1 MKILS
6 ISENSTGAELG
17 LQPGDQVEA
26 IDGSR
31 VRDIIDYRFKM
42 SDENIVLRVRQNGAI
57 QEYDIEKD
65 YDDDL
70 GLEFEDFRI
79 RKCAND
85 CIFCFVDQN
94 PPGMRDALYFRDGDF
109 RLSFLHGHYI
119 TMTNMG
125 WKELKRVVEQR
136 LTPLYISVHVTQPDK
151 RLEMFLYGKDDH
163 LLRKFE
169 YLTENGI
176 ELHSQVVLCP
186 HWNDGDF
193 LKQTIQDIHQ
203 FSPMARS
210 MSIVPAGLTKH
221 REGLPKIAP
230 VTVEYAEQF
239 LPMAEKLGETYRLAD
254 GRRFVFLSDEWF
266 LMTGRP
272 LPNVDYYED
281 SELSENGVGQVPF
294 FWKQWQTD
302 MKDMNPELDTPR
314 SVTVCTGTLI
324 SEWFQTHWLP
334 TVNQWQNLTVKHLVI
349 QNTFYGE
356 KDVTISGLL
365 VGQDIIDQLK
375 GKDLGD
381 MVIFSDRILSE
392 TGTVTLDDMTL
403 DQISEAVGTPVVVTD
418 DTPKAF
424 FDLVATDRR
433 D

>member
-1 MKILS
+1 MKILTV
-6 ISENSTGAELG
+6 SERSTGAEIG
-17 LQPGDQVEA
+17 LKPGDKIEA

-31 VRDIIDYRFKM
+31 VKDIIDYRFKI
-42 SDENIVLRVRQNGAI
+42 SDENILLRVRKSGAV
-57 QEYDIEKD
+57 QEFEIEKD

-94 PPGMRDALYFRDGDF
+94 PPGMREAVYFRDGDF

-151 RLEMFLYGKDDH
+151 RLEMFLYGKDD
-163 LLRKFE
+163 LLLKKFE

-186 HWNDGDF
+186 NWNDGEF
-193 LKQTIQDIHQ
+193 LEKTIEDIHQ
-203 FSPMARS
+203 YAPMARS

-221 REGLPKIAP
+221 RDGLPYIAP
-230 VTVEYAEQF
+230 VTAEYAKEF
-239 LPMAEKLGETYRLAD
+239 VPFAEKLANKYKLKD
-254 GRRFVFLSDEWF
+254 DRRFVFLSDEWF
-266 LMTGRP
+266 LMTKKE
-272 LPNVDYYED
+272 LPSIEYYED
-281 SELSENGVGQVPF
+281 SELSENGVGQVPH
-294 FWKQWQTD
+294 FWNKWQ
-302 MKDMNPELDTPR
+302 KDVQTLPKKIKEPR
-314 SVTVCTGTLI
+314 RVTVCTGTLI
-324 SEWFQTHWLP
+324 SDWFKSHWIP
-334 TVNQWQNLTVKHLVI
+334 TVENIENLEINHLTI
-349 QNTFYGE
+349 LNEFYGSKE
-356 KDVTISGLL
+356 VTVSGLL
-365 VGQDIIDQLK
+365 VGRDIIDQLK

-392 TGTVTLDDMTL
+392 TGTVTLDDMSL
-403 DQISEAVGTPVVVTD
+403 DKISNEIGTPVVVTD
-418 DTPKAF
+418 DTPKSF
-424 FDLVATDRR
+424 FNLLK
-433 D
+433 

>member
-1 MKILS
+1 MKILTVS
-6 ISENSTGAELG
+6 KRSTGAEIG
-17 LQPGDQVEA
+17 LKPGDKIEA

-31 VRDIIDYRFKM
+31 VKDIIDYRFKI
-42 SDENIVLRVRQNGAI
+42 SDENILLRVRKSGAV
-57 QEYDIEKD
+57 QEFEIEKD

-94 PPGMRDALYFRDGDF
+94 PPGMREAVYFRDGDF

-151 RLEMFLYGKDDH
+151 RLEMFLYGKDD
-163 LLRKFE
+163 LLLKKFE

-186 HWNDGDF
+186 NWNDGEF
-193 LKQTIQDIHQ
+193 LEKTIEDIHQ
-203 FSPMARS
+203 YAPMARS

-221 REGLPKIAP
+221 RDGLPYIAP
-230 VTVEYAEQF
+230 VTAEYAKEF
-239 LPMAEKLGETYRLAD
+239 VPFAEKLANKYKLKD
-254 GRRFVFLSDEWF
+254 DRRFVFLSDEWF
-266 LMTGRP
+266 LMTKKE
-272 LPNVDYYED
+272 LPSIEYYED
-281 SELSENGVGQVPF
+281 SELSENGVGQVPH
-294 FWKQWQTD
+294 FWNKWQ
-302 MKDMNPELDTPR
+302 KDVRALPKKIKEPR
-314 SVTVCTGTLI
+314 RVTVCTGTLI
-324 SEWFQTHWLP
+324 SDWFKSHWIP
-334 TVNQWQNLTVKHLVI
+334 TVENIENLEINHLTI
-349 QNTFYGE
+349 LNEFYGSKE
-356 KDVTISGLL
+356 VTVSGLL
-365 VGQDIIDQLK
+365 VGRDIIDQLK

-392 TGTVTLDDMTL
+392 TGTVTLDDMSL
-403 DQISEAVGTPVVVTD
+403 DKISNEIGTPVVVTD
-418 DTPKAF
+418 DTPKSF
-424 FDLVATDRR
+424 FNLLI
-433 D
+433 

>member
-1 MKILS
+1 MKILTVS
-6 ISENSTGAELG
+6 KRSTGAEIG
-17 LQPGDQVEA
+17 LKPGDKIEA

-31 VRDIIDYRFKM
+31 VKDIIDYRFKI
-42 SDENIVLRVRQNGAI
+42 SDENILLRVRKSGAV
-57 QEYDIEKD
+57 QEFEIEKD

-94 PPGMRDALYFRDGDF
+94 PPGMREAVYFRDGDF

-151 RLEMFLYGKDDH
+151 RLEMFLYGKDD
-163 LLRKFE
+163 LLLKKFE

-186 HWNDGDF
+186 NWNDGEF
-193 LKQTIQDIHQ
+193 LEKTIEDIHQ
-203 FSPMARS
+203 YAPMARS

-221 REGLPKIAP
+221 RDGLPYIAP
-230 VTVEYAEQF
+230 VTAEYAKQF
-239 LPMAEKLGETYRLAD
+239 VPFAEKLANKYKLKD
-254 GRRFVFLSDEWF
+254 DRRFVFLSDEWF
-266 LMTGRP
+266 LMTKKE
-272 LPNVDYYED
+272 LPSIEYYED
-281 SELSENGVGQVPF
+281 SELSENGVGQVPH
-294 FWKQWQTD
+294 FWNKWQ
-302 MKDMNPELDTPR
+302 KDVQTLPKKIKEPR
-314 SVTVCTGTLI
+314 RVTVCTGTLI
-324 SEWFQTHWLP
+324 SDWFKSHWIP
-334 TVNQWQNLTVKHLVI
+334 TVENIENLEINHLTI
-349 QNTFYGE
+349 LNEFYGSKE
-356 KDVTISGLL
+356 VTVSGLL
-365 VGQDIIDQLK
+365 VGRDIIDQLK

-403 DQISEAVGTPVVVTD
+403 DKISNEIGTPVVVTD
-418 DTPKAF
+418 DTPKSF
-424 FDLVATDRR
+424 FNLLK
-433 D
+433 

>member
-1 MKILS
+1 MKILTV
-6 ISENSTGAELG
+6 SERSTGAEIG
-17 LQPGDQVEA
+17 LKPGDKIEA

-31 VRDIIDYRFKM
+31 VKDIIDYRFKI
-42 SDENIVLRVRQNGAI
+42 SDENILLRVRKSGAV
-57 QEYDIEKD
+57 QEFEIEKD

-94 PPGMRDALYFRDGDF
+94 PPGMREAVYFRDGDF

-151 RLEMFLYGKDDH
+151 RLEMFLYGKDD
-163 LLRKFE
+163 LLLKKFE

-186 HWNDGDF
+186 NWNDGEF
-193 LKQTIQDIHQ
+193 LEKTIEDIHQ
-203 FSPMARS
+203 YAPMARS

-221 REGLPKIAP
+221 RDGLPYIAP
-230 VTVEYAEQF
+230 VTAEYAKEF
-239 LPMAEKLGETYRLAD
+239 VPFAEKLANKYKLKD
-254 GRRFVFLSDEWF
+254 DRRFVFLSDEWF
-266 LMTGRP
+266 LMTKKE
-272 LPNVDYYED
+272 LPSIEYYED
-281 SELSENGVGQVPF
+281 SELSENGVGQVPH
-294 FWKQWQTD
+294 FWNKWQ
-302 MKDMNPELDTPR
+302 KDVRALPKKIKEPR
-314 SVTVCTGTLI
+314 RVTVCTGTLI
-324 SEWFQTHWLP
+324 SDWFKSHWIP
-334 TVNQWQNLTVKHLVI
+334 TVENIENIEINHLTIL
-349 QNTFYGE
+349 NEFYGSKE
-356 KDVTISGLL
+356 VTVSGLL
-365 VGQDIIDQLK
+365 VGRDIIDQLR

-392 TGTVTLDDMTL
+392 TGTVSYTHLTLPTIL
-403 DQISEAVGTPVVVTD
+403 
-418 DTPKAF
+418 
-424 FDLVATDRR
+424 LV
-433 D
+433 

>member
-1 MKILS
+1 MKILTV
-6 ISENSTGAELG
+6 SERSTGAEIG
-17 LQPGDQVEA
+17 LKPGDKIEA

-31 VRDIIDYRFKM
+31 VKDIIDYRFKI
-42 SDENIVLRVRQNGAI
+42 SDENILLRVRKSGAV
-57 QEYDIEKD
+57 QEFEIEKD

-94 PPGMRDALYFRDGDF
+94 PPGMREAVYFRDGDF

-151 RLEMFLYGKDDH
+151 RLEMFLYGKDD
-163 LLRKFE
+163 LLLKKFE

-186 HWNDGDF
+186 NWNDGEF
-193 LKQTIQDIHQ
+193 LEKTIEDIHQ
-203 FSPMARS
+203 YAPMARS

-221 REGLPKIAP
+221 RDGLPYIAP
-230 VTVEYAEQF
+230 VTAEYAKEF
-239 LPMAEKLGETYRLAD
+239 VPFAEKLANKYKLKD
-254 GRRFVFLSDEWF
+254 DRRFVFLSDEWF
-266 LMTGRP
+266 LMTKKE
-272 LPNVDYYED
+272 LPSIEYYED
-281 SELSENGVGQVPF
+281 SELSENGVGQVPH
-294 FWKQWQTD
+294 FWNKWQ
-302 MKDMNPELDTPR
+302 KDIRALPKKIKKPR
-314 SVTVCTGTLI
+314 RVTVCTGTLI
-324 SEWFQTHWLP
+324 SDWFKSHWIP
-334 TVNQWQNLTVKHLVI
+334 TVENIENLEINHLTI
-349 QNTFYGE
+349 LNEFYGSKE
-356 KDVTISGLL
+356 VTVSGLL
-365 VGQDIIDQLK
+365 VGRDIIDQLK

-392 TGTVTLDDMTL
+392 TGTVTLDDMSL
-403 DQISEAVGTPVVVTD
+403 DKISNEIGTPVVVTD
-418 DTPKAF
+418 DTPKSF
-424 FDLVATDRR
+424 FNLLK
-433 D
+433 

>member
-1 MKILS
+1 MKILTV
-6 ISENSTGAELG
+6 SERSTGAEIG
-17 LQPGDQVEA
+17 LKPGDKIEA

-31 VRDIIDYRFKM
+31 VKDIIDYRFKI
-42 SDENIVLRVRQNGAI
+42 SDENILLRVRKSGAV
-57 QEYDIEKD
+57 QEFEIEKD

-94 PPGMRDALYFRDGDF
+94 PPGMREAVYFRDGDF

-151 RLEMFLYGKDDH
+151 RLEMFLYGKDD
-163 LLRKFE
+163 LLLKKFE

-186 HWNDGDF
+186 NWNDGEF
-193 LKQTIQDIHQ
+193 LEKTIEDIHQ
-203 FSPMARS
+203 YAPMARS

-221 REGLPKIAP
+221 RDGLPYIAP
-230 VTVEYAEQF
+230 VTAEYAKEF
-239 LPMAEKLGETYRLAD
+239 VPFAEKLANKYKLKD
-254 GRRFVFLSDEWF
+254 DRRFVFLSDEWF
-266 LMTGRP
+266 LMTKKE
-272 LPNVDYYED
+272 LPSIEYYED
-281 SELSENGVGQVPF
+281 SELSENGVGQVPH
-294 FWKQWQTD
+294 FWNKWQ
-302 MKDMNPELDTPR
+302 KDVRSLPKKIKEPR
-314 SVTVCTGTLI
+314 RVTVCTGTLI
-324 SEWFQTHWLP
+324 SDWFKSHWIP
-334 TVNQWQNLTVKHLVI
+334 TVENIENLEINHLTI
-349 QNTFYGE
+349 LNEFYGSKE
-356 KDVTISGLL
+356 VTVSGLL
-365 VGQDIIDQLK
+365 VGRDIIDQLK

-392 TGTVTLDDMTL
+392 TGTVTLDDMSL
-403 DQISEAVGTPVVVTD
+403 DKISNEIGTPVVVTD
-418 DTPKAF
+418 DTPKSF
-424 FDLVATDRR
+424 FNLLK
-433 D
+433 

>member
-1 MKILS
+1 MKILTV
-6 ISENSTGAELG
+6 SEKSTGAEIG
-17 LQPGDQVEA
+17 LKPGDKIEA

-31 VRDIIDYRFKM
+31 VKDIIDYRFKI
-42 SDENIVLRVRQNGAI
+42 SDENILLRVRKPDAV
-57 QEYDIEKD
+57 QEFEIEKE

-94 PPGMRDALYFRDGDF
+94 PPGMREAVYFRDGDF

-151 RLEMFLYGKDDH
+151 RLEMFLYGKDD
-163 LLRKFE
+163 LLLKKFE

-186 HWNDGDF
+186 NWNDGEF
-193 LKQTIQDIHQ
+193 LEKTIKDIHQ
-203 FSPMARS
+203 YAPMARS

-221 REGLPKIAP
+221 RDGLPYIAP
-230 VTVEYAEQF
+230 VTAEYAKEF
-239 LPMAEKLGETYRLAD
+239 VPFAEKLANKYKLKD
-254 GRRFVFLSDEWF
+254 DRRFVFLSDEWF
-266 LMTGRP
+266 LMTKKE
-272 LPNVDYYED
+272 LPSIAYYED
-281 SELSENGVGQVPF
+281 SELSENGVGQVPH
-294 FWKQWQTD
+294 FWNKWQ
-302 MKDMNPELDTPR
+302 KDIRALPKKIKKPR
-314 SVTVCTGTLI
+314 RVTVCTGTLI
-324 SEWFQTHWLP
+324 SDWFKSHWIP
-334 TVNQWQNLTVKHLVI
+334 TVENIENLEINHLTI
-349 QNTFYGE
+349 LNEFYGSKE
-356 KDVTISGLL
+356 VTVSGLL
-365 VGQDIIDQLK
+365 VGRDIIDQLR

-392 TGTVTLDDMTL
+392 TGTVTLDDMSL
-403 DQISEAVGTPVVVTD
+403 DKISNEIGTPVVVTD
-418 DTPKAF
+418 DTPKSF
-424 FDLVATDRR
+424 FNLLR
-433 D
+433 

>member
-1 MKILS
+1 MKILTV
-6 ISENSTGAELG
+6 SERSTGAEIG
-17 LQPGDQVEA
+17 LKPGDKIEA

-31 VRDIIDYRFKM
+31 VKDIIDYRFKI
-42 SDENIVLRVRQNGAI
+42 SDENILLRVRKPDAV
-57 QEYDIEKD
+57 QEFEIEKD

-94 PPGMRDALYFRDGDF
+94 PPGMREAVYFRDGDF

-151 RLEMFLYGKDDH
+151 RLEMFLYGKDD
-163 LLRKFE
+163 LLLKKFE

-186 HWNDGDF
+186 NWNDGEF
-193 LKQTIQDIHQ
+193 LEKTIEDIHQ
-203 FSPMARS
+203 YAPMARS

-221 REGLPKIAP
+221 RDGLPYIAP
-230 VTVEYAEQF
+230 VTAEYAKEF
-239 LPMAEKLGETYRLAD
+239 VPFAEKLANKYKLKD
-254 GRRFVFLSDEWF
+254 DRRFVFLSDEWF
-266 LMTGRP
+266 LMTKKE
-272 LPNVDYYED
+272 LPSIEYYED
-281 SELSENGVGQVPF
+281 SELSENGVGQVPH
-294 FWKQWQTD
+294 FWNKWQ
-302 MKDMNPELDTPR
+302 KDVQTLPKKIKEPR
-314 SVTVCTGTLI
+314 RVTVCTGTLI
-324 SEWFQTHWLP
+324 SDWFKSHWIP
-334 TVNQWQNLTVKHLVI
+334 TVENIENLEINHLTI
-349 QNTFYGE
+349 LNEFYGSKE
-356 KDVTISGLL
+356 VTVSGLL
-365 VGQDIIDQLK
+365 VGRDIIDQLK

-392 TGTVTLDDMTL
+392 TGTVTLDDMSL
-403 DQISEAVGTPVVVTD
+403 DKISNEIGTPVVVTD
-418 DTPKAF
+418 DTPKSF
-424 FDLVATDRR
+424 FNLLK
-433 D
+433 

>member
-193 LKQTIQDIHQ
+193 LKQTIRDIHQ

-272 LPNVDYYED
+272 LPNIDYYED

-294 FWKQWQTD
+294 FWAQWQSGL
-302 MKDMNPELDTPR
+302 KNMNPELDTPR

-334 TVNQWQNLTVKHLVI
+334 TVNQWQNLTVKHLAI
-349 QNTFYGE
+349 QN
-356 KDVTISGLL
+356 
-365 VGQDIIDQLK
+365 
-375 GKDLGD
+375 
-381 MVIFSDRILSE
+381 
-392 TGTVTLDDMTL
+392 
-403 DQISEAVGTPVVVTD
+403 
-418 DTPKAF
+418 
-424 FDLVATDRR
+424 
-433 D
+433 

>member
-6 ISENSTGAELG
+6 VNKSSTGAELG
-17 LQPGDQVEA
+17 LQPGDKIEA

-31 VRDIIDYRFKM
+31 VKDIIDYRFKVA
-42 SDENIVLRVRQNGAI
+42 DENIVLRVRQSGAI
-57 QEYDIEKD
+57 QEYQIDKD

-70 GLEFEDFRI
+70 GLEFEEFRI

-94 PPGMRDALYFRDGDF
+94 PPGMREAIYFRDGDF

-151 RLEMFLYGKDDH
+151 RLEMFLYGKDD
-163 LLRKFE
+163 LILKKFE

-186 HWNDGDF
+186 NWNDGEF
-193 LKQTIQDIHQ
+193 LEKTIEDIHQ
-203 FSPMARS
+203 YTPMARS

-221 REGLPKIAP
+221 RDGLPYIAP
-230 VTVEYAEQF
+230 VTTEYAKEF
-239 LPMAEKLGETYRLAD
+239 LPFAEKLANKYKLKD
-254 GRRFVFLSDEWF
+254 DRRFVFLSDEWY
-266 LMTGRP
+266 LMTKKE
-272 LPNVDYYED
+272 LPSITYYED
-281 SELSENGVGQVPF
+281 SELSENGVGQVPH
-294 FWKQWQTD
+294 FWNSWQ
-302 MKDMNPELDTPR
+302 KDIESLPKKINKPKR
-314 SVTVCTGTLI
+314 VTVCTGTLI
-324 SEWFQTHWLP
+324 SEWFKLNWIP
-334 TVNQWQNLTVKHLVI
+334 TVKNIENLEVNHITIL
-349 QNTFYGE
+349 NEFYGSKE
-356 KDVTISGLL
+356 VTVSGLL
-365 VGQDIIDQLK
+365 VGRDIIDQLK

-392 TGTVTLDDMTL
+392 TGTVTLDDMSL
-403 DQISEAVGTPVVVTD
+403 DRISEEVGTPVVVTD
-418 DTPKAF
+418 DTPKSF
-424 FDLVATDRR
+424 FNLLK
-433 D
+433 

>member
-1 MKILS
+1 MKILTVS
-6 ISENSTGAELG
+6 KRSTGAEIG
-17 LQPGDQVEA
+17 LKPGDKIEA

-31 VRDIIDYRFKM
+31 VKDIIDYRFKI
-42 SDENIVLRVRQNGAI
+42 SDENILLRVRKSGAV
-57 QEYDIEKD
+57 QEFEIEKD

-94 PPGMRDALYFRDGDF
+94 PPGMREAVYFRDGDF

-151 RLEMFLYGKDDH
+151 RLEMFLYGKDD
-163 LLRKFE
+163 LLLKKFE

-186 HWNDGDF
+186 NWNDGEF
-193 LKQTIQDIHQ
+193 LEKTIEDIHQ
-203 FSPMARS
+203 YAPMARS

-221 REGLPKIAP
+221 RDGLPYIAP
-230 VTVEYAEQF
+230 VTAEYAKEF
-239 LPMAEKLGETYRLAD
+239 VPFAEKLANKYKLKD
-254 GRRFVFLSDEWF
+254 DRRFVFLSDEWF
-266 LMTGRP
+266 LMTKKE
-272 LPNVDYYED
+272 LPSIEYYED
-281 SELSENGVGQVPF
+281 SELSENGVGQVPH
-294 FWKQWQTD
+294 FWNKWQ
-302 MKDMNPELDTPR
+302 KDVRALPKKIKKPR
-314 SVTVCTGTLI
+314 RVTVCTGTLI
-324 SEWFQTHWLP
+324 SDWFKSHWIP
-334 TVNQWQNLTVKHLVI
+334 TVENIENLEINHLTI
-349 QNTFYGE
+349 LNEFYGSKE
-356 KDVTISGLL
+356 VTVSGLL
-365 VGQDIIDQLK
+365 VGRDIIDQLK

-392 TGTVTLDDMTL
+392 TGTVTLDDMSL
-403 DQISEAVGTPVVVTD
+403 DKISNEIGTPVVVTD
-418 DTPKAF
+418 DTPKSF
-424 FDLVATDRR
+424 FNLLI
-433 D
+433 

>member
-1 MKILS
+1 MKILTV
-6 ISENSTGAELG
+6 SERSTGAEIG
-17 LQPGDQVEA
+17 LKPGDKIEA

-31 VRDIIDYRFKM
+31 VKDIIDYRFKI
-42 SDENIVLRVRQNGAI
+42 SDENILLRVRKSGAV
-57 QEYDIEKD
+57 QEFEIEKD

-94 PPGMRDALYFRDGDF
+94 PPGMREAVYFRDGDF

-151 RLEMFLYGKDDH
+151 RLEMFLYGKDD
-163 LLRKFE
+163 LLLKKFE

-186 HWNDGDF
+186 NWNDGEF
-193 LKQTIQDIHQ
+193 LEKTIEDIHQ
-203 FSPMARS
+203 YAPMARS

-221 REGLPKIAP
+221 RDGLPYIAP
-230 VTVEYAEQF
+230 VTAEYAKEF
-239 LPMAEKLGETYRLAD
+239 VPFAEKLANKYKLKD
-254 GRRFVFLSDEWF
+254 DRRFVFLSDEWF
-266 LMTGRP
+266 LMTKKE
-272 LPNVDYYED
+272 LPSIEYYED
-281 SELSENGVGQVPF
+281 SELSENGVGQVPH
-294 FWKQWQTD
+294 FWNKWQ
-302 MKDMNPELDTPR
+302 KDVQTLPKKIKEPR
-314 SVTVCTGTLI
+314 RVTVCTGTLI
-324 SEWFQTHWLP
+324 SDWFKSHWIP
-334 TVNQWQNLTVKHLVI
+334 TVEKIENLEINHLTI
-349 QNTFYGE
+349 LNEFYGSKE
-356 KDVTISGLL
+356 VTVSGLL
-365 VGQDIIDQLK
+365 VGRDIIDQLK

-392 TGTVTLDDMTL
+392 TGTVTLDDMSL
-403 DQISEAVGTPVVVTD
+403 DKISNEIGTPVVVTD
-418 DTPKAF
+418 DTPKSF
-424 FDLVATDRR
+424 FNLLK
-433 D
+433 

>member
-1 MKILS
+1 MKILTV
-6 ISENSTGAELG
+6 SERSTGAEIG
-17 LQPGDQVEA
+17 LKPGDKIEA

-31 VRDIIDYRFKM
+31 VKDIIDYRFKI
-42 SDENIVLRVRQNGAI
+42 SDENILLRVRKSGAV
-57 QEYDIEKD
+57 QEFEIEKD

-94 PPGMRDALYFRDGDF
+94 PPGMREAVYFRDGDF

-151 RLEMFLYGKDDH
+151 RLEMFLYGKDD
-163 LLRKFE
+163 LLLKKFE

-186 HWNDGDF
+186 NWNDGEF
-193 LKQTIQDIHQ
+193 LEKTIEDIHQ
-203 FSPMARS
+203 YAPMARS

-221 REGLPKIAP
+221 RDGLPYIAP
-230 VTVEYAEQF
+230 VTAEYAKEF
-239 LPMAEKLGETYRLAD
+239 VPFAEKLANKYKLKD
-254 GRRFVFLSDEWF
+254 DRRFVFLSDEWF
-266 LMTGRP
+266 LMTKKE
-272 LPNVDYYED
+272 LPSIEYYED
-281 SELSENGVGQVPF
+281 SELSENGVGQVPH
-294 FWKQWQTD
+294 FWNKWQ
-302 MKDMNPELDTPR
+302 KDVQTLPNKIKEPR
-314 SVTVCTGTLI
+314 RVTVCTGTLI
-324 SEWFQTHWLP
+324 SDWFKSHWIP
-334 TVNQWQNLTVKHLVI
+334 TVENIENLEINHLTI
-349 QNTFYGE
+349 LNEFYGSKE
-356 KDVTISGLL
+356 VTVSGLL
-365 VGQDIIDQLK
+365 VGRDIIDQLK

-403 DQISEAVGTPVVVTD
+403 DKISNEIGTPVVVTD
-418 DTPKAF
+418 DTPKSF
-424 FDLVATDRR
+424 FNLLK
-433 D
+433 

>member
-1 MKILS
+1 MKILTV
-6 ISENSTGAELG
+6 SERSTGAEIG
-17 LQPGDQVEA
+17 LKPGDKIEA

-31 VRDIIDYRFKM
+31 VKDIIDYRFKI
-42 SDENIVLRVRQNGAI
+42 SDENILLRVRKSGAV
-57 QEYDIEKD
+57 QEFEIEKD

-94 PPGMRDALYFRDGDF
+94 PPGMREAVYFRDGDF

-151 RLEMFLYGKDDH
+151 RLEMFLYGKDD
-163 LLRKFE
+163 LLLKKFE

-186 HWNDGDF
+186 NWNDGEF
-193 LKQTIQDIHQ
+193 LEKTIEDIHQ
-203 FSPMARS
+203 YAPMARS

-221 REGLPKIAP
+221 RDGLPYIAP
-230 VTVEYAEQF
+230 VTAEYAKEF
-239 LPMAEKLGETYRLAD
+239 VPFAEKLANKYKLKD
-254 GRRFVFLSDEWF
+254 DRRFVFLSDEWF
-266 LMTGRP
+266 LMTKKE
-272 LPNVDYYED
+272 LPSIEYYED
-281 SELSENGVGQVPF
+281 SELSENGVGQVPH
-294 FWKQWQTD
+294 FWNKWQ
-302 MKDMNPELDTPR
+302 KDVQTLPKKIKEPR
-314 SVTVCTGTLI
+314 RVTVCTGTLI
-324 SEWFQTHWLP
+324 SDWFKSHWIP
-334 TVNQWQNLTVKHLVI
+334 TVEKIENLEINHLTI
-349 QNTFYGE
+349 LNEFYGSKE
-356 KDVTISGLL
+356 VTVSGLL
-365 VGQDIIDQLK
+365 VGRDIIDQLK

-403 DQISEAVGTPVVVTD
+403 DKISNEIGTPVVVTD
-418 DTPKAF
+418 DTPKSF
-424 FDLVATDRR
+424 FNLLK
-433 D
+433 